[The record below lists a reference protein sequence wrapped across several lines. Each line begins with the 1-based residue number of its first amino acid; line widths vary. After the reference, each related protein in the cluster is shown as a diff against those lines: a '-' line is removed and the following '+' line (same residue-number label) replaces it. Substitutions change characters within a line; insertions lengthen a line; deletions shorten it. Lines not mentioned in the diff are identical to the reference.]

1 LLTHAEFPV
10 SLMALTWKG
19 LWTAFAGAMPFFRSA
34 DAPRGARFAAAAG
47 GAPVGR
53 MTSVQQW
60 DKVAGVLTSAIESA
74 TSAKELHAS
83 AAQQLDLATYALYNL
98 FDDLSSVMSEPL
110 VRGTAVVHRL
120 PPKAKRTQAQAL
132 AA

>member
-1 LLTHAEFPV
+1 MSLT
-10 SLMALTWKG
+10 LTLKG
-19 LWTAFAGAMPFFRSA
+19 LWIALAGAMPFLRFA
-34 DAPRGARFAAAAG
+34 DASRGTRLTARPSVASAARLTPA
-47 GAPVGR
+47 
-53 MTSVQQW
+53 QQW

-110 VRGTAVVHRL
+110 VRETAVVHRL
-120 PPKAKRTQAQAL
+120 PPKPRRTQAQAL